1 MHILKESTYH
11 SFAWRYL
18 GLALTN
24 LEEYSSAEEAL
35 DEAISLDIEN
45 PLAWAYLTIYCIKVD
60 RKEQGL
66 ACLNELIKMKFKN
79 VETTSDIAML
89 FYRNGDY
96 NIAANLYRRIMII
109 DKTNIDAQIK
119 LADIYYTKFEDQKKK
134 EAIDIL
140 KNALQYANDEKEK
153 NLIMELVQR
162 YENQIDYSR
171 NSGYNNN
178 EGGFYGDSE
187 NIGKSGNMDLTLHSE
202 IKENESEI
210 KDNFS

>member
-1 MHILKESTYH
+1 M
-11 SFAWRYL
+11 
-18 GLALTN
+18 
-24 LEEYSSAEEAL
+24 
-35 DEAISLDIEN
+35 
-45 PLAWAYLTIYCIKVD
+45 AWAYLTIYCIKVD

-89 FYRNGDY
+89 FYKNGDY

-109 DKTNIDAQIK
+109 DKTHIDAQIK

-153 NLIMELVQR
+153 NSIMELIQR

-171 NSGYNNN
+171 NSGYNN
-178 EGGFYGDSE
+178 EGGFYGESE
-187 NIGKSGNMDLTLHSE
+187 NIGKSGNMDLSLHSD